1 MADTDWKW
9 LNSTLY
15 IHPVLRRVLDT
26 CLQPRRPAN
35 QGCGS
40 LKVTNI
46 QLEQGEHM
54 IVTSTSMHITSKVTG
69 WLMCV
74 QKGGDTLELGYWDQV
89 LRNCKRLW
97 AATNNNARFYLLNA
111 NCLCHIAL
119 GENLKVAR
127 ASGRWKDKGQ
137 YASFCRPNQQNVSCR
152 QKQRITY
159 VMQKKYFHVEGW
171 NLYVDGADL
180 FDSHKDHR
188 RESCSL

>member
-1 MADTDWKW
+1 MAKQHFVHTS
-9 LNSTLY
+9 STETSVGHLPPATAASQPGLREPKSDKHPARAGRTHDSHQHVNAHY
-15 IHPVLRRVLDT
+15 IQSHW
-26 CLQPRRPAN
+26 
-35 QGCGS
+35 
-40 LKVTNI
+40 VTHVCA
-46 QLEQGEHM
+46 E
-54 IVTSTSMHITSKVTG
+54 
-69 WLMCV
+69 
-74 QKGGDTLELGYWDQV
+74 GGDTLELGYWDQV